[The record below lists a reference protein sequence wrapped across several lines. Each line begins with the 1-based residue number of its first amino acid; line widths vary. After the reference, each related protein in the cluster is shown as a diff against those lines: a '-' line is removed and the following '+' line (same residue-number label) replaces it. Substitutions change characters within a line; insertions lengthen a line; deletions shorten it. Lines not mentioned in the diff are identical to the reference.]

1 MSNLTT
7 VFLVSGKGEIER
19 HNGVH
24 WFL

>member
-1 MSNLTT
+1 MSNLTK
-7 VFLVSGKGEIER
+7 VFLVSGKGVIER